1 MSERLRLADYHYDL
15 PAERIAQRP
24 SPRRDAARLMTLDRQ
39 SGALGHLHVRDLP
52 GLVRPG
58 DLLVLNAARVETAR
72 LRGRKESGGRAE
84 ALLLEGTE
92 RPGVYRAL
100 LRARGRLA
108 VGRKFRFERGA
119 RAADAEVVALAADG
133 SVHLAFDPAL
143 DPYKLGE
150 MPLPPYIRRGS
161 ADDRDMER
169 YQTVYAQ
176 TPGSVAAPTAGLHL
190 DLPLL
195 DALRR
200 AGVHVHTLT
209 LHIGAGTFRPLDEAS
224 LTRGDLHA
232 ERYELPD
239 ALADAVAEARRSG
252 GRVLAVGTTSAR
264 VLEHA
269 HAGDGTV
276 APGAGETR
284 LFLRPGSAF
293 HVVDGL
299 LTNFHL
305 PASSLL
311 LLVAAFAGRERVLHA
326 YREAIARAYRFYSY
340 GDAMWIS

>member
-1 MSERLRLADYHYDL
+1 MSESLHLADYHYAL

-39 SGALGHLHVRDLP
+39 SGALAHLHVRDLP

-58 DLLVLNAARVETAR
+58 DVLVLNAARVDSAR
-72 LRGRKESGGRAE
+72 LRGHKESGGRAQ
-84 ALLLEGTE
+84 ALLLERTE
-92 RPGVYRAL
+92 QPGVYRAL

-108 VGRKFRFERGA
+108 AGRKFRFERGD
-119 RAADAEVVALAADG
+119 RAADAELLALNADG
-133 SVHLAFDPAL
+133 SVQLAFDPEL
-143 DPYKLGE
+143 DPYSLGE
-150 MPLPPYIRRGS
+150 MPLPPYIRRS
-161 ADDRDMER
+161 AAEDQDLER

-190 DLPLL
+190 DLALL

-200 AGVHVHTLT
+200 AGACVHTLT
-209 LHIGAGTFRPLDEAS
+209 LHIGAGTFRPLDDAA
-224 LTRGDLHA
+224 LARGELHA
-232 ERYELPD
+232 ERYELPE
-239 ALADAVAEARRSG
+239 ALASAVAEARRAG

-269 HAGDGTV
+269 HAGGGRV

-284 LFLRPGSAF
+284 LFLRPGSDF

-311 LLVAAFAGRERVLHA
+311 LLVAAFAGKGPVLNA

-340 GDAMWIS
+340 GDAMWIA